1 MRSSVLVRGFVG
13 GCVARALPITG
24 MSTLEEAVTHL
35 RGGLDKQ
42 QQVISSIV
50 ERLGLNADLLAPTP
64 VKLL

>member
-1 MRSSVLVRGFVG
+1 
-13 GCVARALPITG
+13 